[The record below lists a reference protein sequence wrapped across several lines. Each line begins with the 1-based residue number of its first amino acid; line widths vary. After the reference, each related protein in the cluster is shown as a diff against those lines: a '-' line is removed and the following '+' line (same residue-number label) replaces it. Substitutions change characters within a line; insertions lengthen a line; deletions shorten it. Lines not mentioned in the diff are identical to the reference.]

1 MSLRTMHEE
10 IKKNKQ
16 ELSEPIQLHN
26 MDEMLSMIQK
36 LSSDNRQL
44 ISTVQTLSRANS
56 QKNEELQELLSMEQ
70 TLKSRIVQQAEQI
83 ERLNESDLELRKAEE
98 LQNSL
103 KEKEKNWQNELK
115 KYQEEVS
122 HANRQAQ
129 NAIQKAKS
137 EQNQAEKKKAEYDRL
152 IADEKKKIELKADEL
167 NDQFRQKWQ
176 FWFAVV
182 AIYGAIATVF
192 TGICSERVKNDCTNA
207 CEFIMN
213 VFLWLVNSIES
224 ISEQI
229 TESVD
234 IPLPVVTIVITVV
247 VFGIVGLL
255 LYFGGKFIFK
265 LYQEYCFDESGLFIT
280 LVIVA
285 ILVWFADSMPLN
297 IVLMFIISQLL
308 YIDVRWY
315 VKGYRKNHS

>member
-103 KEKEKNWQNELK
+103 KEKEKNWQSELK

-129 NAIQKAKS
+129 NAIQKAIPSKMAVLVCS
-137 EQNQAEKKKAEYDRL
+137 GCDIWCDCNCFYRNMFRAGEK
-152 IADEKKKIELKADEL
+152 
-167 NDQFRQKWQ
+167 
-176 FWFAVV
+176 
-182 AIYGAIATVF
+182 
-192 TGICSERVKNDCTNA
+192 
-207 CEFIMN
+207 
-213 VFLWLVNSIES
+213 
-224 ISEQI
+224 
-229 TESVD
+229 
-234 IPLPVVTIVITVV
+234 
-247 VFGIVGLL
+247 
-255 LYFGGKFIFK
+255 
-265 LYQEYCFDESGLFIT
+265 
-280 LVIVA
+280 
-285 ILVWFADSMPLN
+285 
-297 IVLMFIISQLL
+297 
-308 YIDVRWY
+308 
-315 VKGYRKNHS
+315 